1 MTRNKSLER
10 VKGQK
15 YVLTDAFCKKAE
27 HPEQG
32 QRLYFD
38 AHPDAPAGFALR
50 VTPKAKAWVLNYY
63 VTGKQRR
70 LTLDK
75 GYPAWGPRRARQE
88 AAKVKTEI
96 HAGADP
102 LGEREAARLAK
113 AAAAAAAERRAE
125 FTVQALLDAY
135 VDHLRNAGKVSARE
149 IEVALETHVT
159 RPFPL
164 LAAMPAA
171 DAERKDMLPV
181 LGRLVK
187 AGKFRTAE
195 KLLAYLRAA
204 YRAALRSDGDASMHA
219 FARFE
224 IRQNPME
231 GVVVSRTGK
240 AAEKAAEAA
249 RERKWALSE
258 QELAAYWKRINADT
272 SPTGAMLRLHLLMGG
287 QRVRQLL
294 RATEGDLDADT
305 QTLSLWDTKGR
316 RGVAFQH
323 VVPLLPEA
331 LEAIEAMRPE
341 PAGEYLV
348 TLDGGKSPA
357 TVDNLG
363 EAIEAVSAAM
373 LEAGELSRR
382 FTPGIIRKTV
392 ATRLSAKQVAPHV
405 RGRLQSNGKRT
416 VQDEHYDAHDFLPEK
431 RAALELFRSLC
442 DPGGEGE
449 NVIKFPAKAG

>member
-1 MTRNKSLER
+1 MTRTKSLDR
-10 VKGQK
+10 PKGQK
-15 YVLTDAFCKKAE
+15 HVLTDGFCKKAE
-27 HPEQG
+27 HPESG
-32 QRLYFD
+32 QRLFFD
-38 AHPDAPAGFALR
+38 GHPDAPAGFALR
-50 VTPKAKAWVLNYY
+50 VTPKAKSWILNYY
-63 VTGKQRR
+63 VSGKQRR

-75 GYPAWGPRRARQE
+75 GYPAWGPKRARQE

-113 AAAAAAAERRAE
+113 QAAAAEAERRAQ
-125 FTVQALLDAY
+125 FTVQALLETY
-135 VDHLRNAGKVSARE
+135 VEHLRSAGKVSARE
-149 IEVALETHVT
+149 IEVALETHVL

-171 DAERKDMLPV
+171 DATRTDMLQV

-187 AGKFRTAE
+187 AGKYRTAE
-195 KLLAYLRAA
+195 KVLAYLRAA
-204 YRAALRSDGDASMHA
+204 YRAALRAEGDASMHA
-219 FARFE
+219 FAKFE
-224 IRQNPME
+224 ITTNPME
-231 GVVVSRTGK
+231 GAFVSRTGQ

-258 QELAAYWKRINADT
+258 QELAAYWKRLKADT
-272 SPTGAMLRLHLLMGG
+272 TPTGAMLRLHLLTGG

-294 RATEGDLDADT
+294 RATEADYDADT

-323 VVPLLPEA
+323 VVPLLPDAVEA
-331 LEAIEAMRPE
+331 LEAMRPE

-363 EAIEAVSAAM
+363 EAMEAVATAM

-392 ATRLSAKQVAPHV
+392 STRLSAKGIPPHV

-416 VQDEHYDAHDFLPEK
+416 VQDEHYDAHDFLSEK
-431 RAALELFRSLC
+431 REALELFRSLC
-442 DPGGEGE
+442 EPQAKGK
-449 NVIKFPAKAG
+449 VIKFPAKAG